1 MARREHVRPYER
13 AETDDANLALLEII
27 ESRRNVGEQVTAEGI
42 DATMIHG
49 DGADAA
55 IDWW

>member
-1 MARREHVRPYER
+1 MRPYER